1 MPSSRENDLVTIRS
15 ATVADA
21 VRIAEL
27 SGVLGY
33 PMTTE
38 TAAARLEY
46 LLGRSEHLVLVAE
59 ITGGVAGWIHAS
71 EQSLLESGLR
81 CEIIGLV
88 VAATQRAKGIGRRLV
103 GRVER
108 WAAERGVE
116 QLSVRSNI
124 TRSESHPFYERLGY
138 VTTKT
143 QHVYRKQISRNAEA
157 AINGPDHIMLL
168 PDKAK
173 GRGKTTS

>member
-1 MPSSRENDLVTIRS
+1 MPSSRENDTVTIRS

-33 PMTTE
+33 PITTE
-38 TAAARLEY
+38 TAAARLEH
-46 LLGRSEHLVLVAE
+46 LLGCSEHLVLVAE
-59 ITGGVAGWIHAS
+59 ITGVVGWVHAS
-71 EQSLLESGLR
+71 EQCLLELGLR
-81 CEIIGLV
+81 CEIMGLV
-88 VAATQRAKGIGRRLV
+88 VAANQRAKGIGRQLV
-103 GRVER
+103 GRAER
-108 WAAERGVE
+108 WAAERGAE

-138 VTTKT
+138 LRTKT

-157 AINGPDHIMLL
+157 TITCP
-168 PDKAK
+168 
-173 GRGKTTS
+173 TT

>member
-1 MPSSRENDLVTIRS
+1 VKPETGRTTRATPMSSMPSSRENDLATIRS

-27 SGVLGY
+27 SGILGY
-33 PMTTE
+33 PITAK

-46 LLGRSEHLVLVAE
+46 LLSRSEHLVVVAE
-59 ITGGVAGWIHAS
+59 ITGVVGWVHAS
-71 EQSLLESGLR
+71 EQYVLESGLQ

-88 VAATQRAKGIGRRLV
+88 VAADQRARGIGRGLV

-108 WAAERGVE
+108 WAAERGLE

-138 VTTKT
+138 VRTKT
-143 QHVYRKQISRNAEA
+143 QHVYRKPI
-157 AINGPDHIMLL
+157 
-168 PDKAK
+168 
-173 GRGKTTS
+173 